1 MSKFSTF
8 PPDGPLSSKDRGEVF
23 ALTRALSFTRRAYRT
38 LMMRSRSTPSPA
50 TPEVLTAVT
59 AEPALTP
66 WDMID
71 EHDSQDG
78 VAFTFFQQR
87 SEPQATQSAA

>member
-1 MSKFSTF
+1 MSKSTL
-8 PPDGPLSSKDRGEVF
+8 PGDGSLSSKDRGEVF

-38 LMMRSRSTPSPA
+38 LTMRSRSAPAPA
-50 TPEVLTAVT
+50 TAEVLNAIA

-71 EHDSQDG
+71 ERDSQDG